1 MTDNGKINIPM
12 FQVVK
17 SNPNPKY
24 TWYRLIILLMLSK
37 QITAGTGE
45 TILFPLISA
54 MDLLDTV

>member
-17 SNPNPKY
+17 SNPKY